1 MKILLV
7 HESYVHTGGEDTVFA
22 SETDMLRRF
31 GHTVLRYVEDNRRI
45 AGIGPLRMAVKTHWS
60 SASYEKLTLL
70 LRRESPEVAHFHNTF
85 PLISPSAYYACR
97 NAGTPVVQTLHNY
110 RLVCPGA
117 LLLRNGR
124 VCEDCLRRRLPWPG
138 MLHSCYRGSRIQSA
152 AVASMLAFH
161 RLLGT
166 WRREVD
172 LFIAP
177 TVFAKKEFARGGLP
191 EKRIAV
197 KPNFVYPDPGSGKCG
212 GGYALY
218 SGRLSSEK
226 GVSVLLGAWRGLKG
240 IPLSIA
246 GDGPLMDLARQFALD
261 RPERDVRLYGQCS
274 RAEVFT
280 LMKDAR
286 ALVFASTCLESF
298 SMVIAEAFACGLPV
312 IAPDSGAA
320 AELVEDRRTG
330 LLFRSGEPHDLAD
343 KLAWLWSHTEEA
355 RRMGLEARAEF
366 EAKYSMERNYPQL
379 MEIYSRAMSNRR
391 GTASA
396 AYE

>member
-7 HESYVHTGGEDTVFA
+7 HERYVQAGGEDTVFA

-31 GHTVLRYVEDNRRI
+31 GQTVVRSVEDNRRI
-45 AGIGPLRMAVKTHWS
+45 AGIGPVRMAVKTHWS
-60 SASYEKLTLL
+60 SASYEKLIRL
-70 LRRESPEVAHFHNTF
+70 LRRNSPEVAHFHNTF
-85 PLISPSAYYACR
+85 PLISPSVYYACR

-110 RLVCPGA
+110 RLVCAGA

-124 VCEDCLRRRLPWPG
+124 LCEDCLHRRLPWPG

-152 AVASMLAFH
+152 AVVSMLAFH

-172 LFIAP
+172 LYIAP
-177 TVFAKKEFARGGLP
+177 SAFAKREFVRGGLP
-191 EKRIAV
+191 ESRIAV
-197 KPNFVYPDPGSGKCG
+197 KPNFVYPDPGPEKRD
-212 GGYALY
+212 GGYVLY
-218 SGRLSSEK
+218 SGRLSPEK
-226 GVSVLLGAWRGLKG
+226 GMAVLLGAWRGLKG
-240 IPLSIA
+240 IPLAIA
-246 GDGPLMDLARQFALD
+246 GDGPLMDLMREFALG
-261 RPERDVRLYGQCS
+261 RPEQDVRLYGQCS
-274 RAEVFT
+274 RSEVFA
-280 LMKDAR
+280 LMKGAR
-286 ALVFASTCLESF
+286 MLVFTSTCLESF

-330 LLFRSGEPHDLAD
+330 LLFRSGEPQDLAD
-343 KLAWLWSHTEEA
+343 KLAWLWSHTAEA

-366 EAKYSMERNYPQL
+366 EAKFSVERNYPLL
-379 MEIYSRAMSNRR
+379 MDIYSRAMVNRR

-396 AYE
+396 MYG